1 MATMKEN
8 RNYIILFL
16 ITLAAAFLRFYKL
29 GDFSLSNDEL
39 SALNRLQF
47 SNFHDLITKGVMPD
61 FHPALVQV
69 FLYYWTKLFGLSPFV
84 IRLPFILLGIAS
96 VPLAYLLGKRWFNQE
111 SGLFLAAAIAFFEF
125 PLLFSHIAR
134 PYAFGLFFSLLL
146 ALLWTKLL
154 FDKKESKALRW
165 KLILSSAFVYALCM
179 YNHYFSFLFALIMGI
194 VGLFFLQKENWKDYL
209 LAAVFA
215 VVLFLPHLSISLTQ
229 FSYGGLESWLGKPE
243 PIWIW
248 EHLLYIFNQS
258 LYFLLFTLLL
268 VIIAMILRK
277 KEEKHT
283 NRFRFLAIILWLLP
297 LLIGYFYSR
306 WVNPVLQHSILI
318 FSMPFLLLFLFSF
331 IGKSK
336 KAYLHYILLLLF
348 IIGSLFSSFYVNGY
362 YQKQH
367 FANFM
372 EAGEK
377 FRQWHDEK
385 ENISFLL
392 NTNHPYYLDYYLEE
406 DSTEIDYLQSRNDGS
421 EEELKA
427 LAKMLDS
434 IDSDYLAF
442 ASLKQS
448 PEIMWGMIQSRFP
461 KVEEHFP
468 TQALSSVTLFSK
480 NTEKQD
486 VESVLFYEMDFSAQ
500 NKFLQEKQGETVL
513 AIDSFTIWGPG
524 LKIPIAEIQD
534 QGINFVEMHLQA
546 EVFDNAEEIL
556 LVFSLDSVEGGNI
569 LYKTA
574 DFMYFFNKAKSAEVY
589 FSFPFSPDSYY
600 SNTVLNIYLWNKG
613 KRSFIIE
620 KFAVRFLTDRFA
632 Y

>member
-1 MATMKEN
+1 MKKN

-16 ITLAAAFLRFYKL
+16 ISLAAAFLRFYKL

-47 SNFHDLITKGVMPD
+47 SNFNDLITKGVLPD
-61 FHPALVQV
+61 YHPALVQV

-125 PLLFSHIAR
+125 PLLYSHIAR

-154 FDKKESKALRW
+154 FDKKETKALRW

-179 YNHYFSFLFALIMGI
+179 YNHYFSFLFALIIGI

-258 LYFLLFTLLL
+258 VYFLLFSLLI
-268 VIIAMILRK
+268 VIIAIIFRK
-277 KEEKHT
+277 KEEKSV
-283 NRFRFLAIILWLLP
+283 NRFRFLAILLWLLP
-297 LLIGYFYSR
+297 LFIGYFYSR

-318 FSMPFLLLFLFSF
+318 FSMPFLLLFIFSF
-331 IGKSK
+331 VGKSK
-336 KAYLHYILLLLF
+336 KAYLNTILLSLF
-348 IIGSLFSSFYVNGY
+348 IIGSLFSSFYVNAY

-367 FANFM
+367 FGNFM

-377 FRQWHDEK
+377 FRQWHHEK

-406 DSTEIDYLQSRNDGS
+406 DSTEIDYLQNRNDGS
-421 EEELKA
+421 EAELKA
-427 LAKMLDS
+427 LANILDS

-442 ASLKQS
+442 ASLKHS
-448 PEIMWGMIQSRFP
+448 PEIMWGIIQSRFP

-468 TQALSSVTLFSK
+468 TEKLSAVTLFSK
-480 NTEKQD
+480 NAEKEAD
-486 VESVLFYEMDFSAQ
+486 ESILLYEMDFSQ
-500 NKFLQEKQGETVL
+500 QEKFLQEKEEKAVL
-513 AIDSFTIWGPG
+513 VIDSSTIWGPG
-524 LKIPIAEIQD
+524 LQIPIAEIQE
-534 QGINFVEMHLQA
+534 QKIHFVEMRLQA
-546 EVFDNAEEIL
+546 EVFDKAEEIL
-556 LVFSLDSVEGGNI
+556 LVFTLDSLEGGNI

-574 DFMYFFNKAKSAEVY
+574 DFMYFCNRTKNADVF
-589 FSFPFSPDSYY
+589 FSFPFSPDAHY
-600 SNTVLNIYLWNKG
+600 SNAVLNIYFWNKG
-613 KRSFIIE
+613 KRSFMIE
-620 KFAVRFLTDRFA
+620 KFAVRFLADRFA